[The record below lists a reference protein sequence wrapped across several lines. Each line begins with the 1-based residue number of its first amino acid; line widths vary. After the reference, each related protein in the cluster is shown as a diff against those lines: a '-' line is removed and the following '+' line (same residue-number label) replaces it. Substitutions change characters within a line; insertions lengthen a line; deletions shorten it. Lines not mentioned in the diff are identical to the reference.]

1 MALSKRGK
9 LRQAWTA
16 ERLRELAAQQPVK
29 LNPVENDGPP
39 PEYIPEVWIGP
50 HVGLRLVEAF
60 KTLALMPFKKPNTG
74 KGFWPATT
82 IERFDE
88 NARQQS
94 DIELKEERQEAH
106 NRARVMPS
114 RQDVSRMEIAISWG
128 GRYLTAD
135 QSKLVQRIA
144 FMRARDCDMELIA
157 RRTRLDERRM
167 RRDNRVALD
176 LIATGLRM
184 DKVEVF

>member
-1 MALSKRGK
+1 MSTYRSKRE
-9 LRQAWTA
+9 RQAWTA

-114 RQDVSRMEIAISWG
+114 RQDVGRMEIAISWAG
-128 GRYLTAD
+128 HYLTPE
-135 QSKLVQRIA
+135 QSKLVQTIA
-144 FMRARDCDMELIA
+144 SLRARDCDIEMVA
-157 RRTRLDERRM
+157 RRLRLDERRM

-176 LIATGLRM
+176 LIATGLRI